1 MADVTGGTGP
11 GATRPPGARAL
22 AIPPPHLGG
31 PYRHPA
37 PVPPT
42 LL

>member
-11 GATRPPGARAL
+11 GATGPPGGWDL
-22 AIPPPHLGG
+22 AIPPLHGG
-31 PYRHPA
+31 GRCRHPA

-42 LL
+42 LF